1 MHCAGCIVVDSKF
14 GVKRVCAF
22 CAVRFY
28 DLNKK
33 PVTCPKCT
41 HSFDPTTTFAPSV
54 ASQSGQSLSSAQKTI
69 PETVIKVGVDEDELE
84 TGGDEL
90 SLDDI
95 VADDVVND
103 DMAENDADNE
113 RLLHFE
119 DDADLIDNDTTRLDD
134 ATKDEG
140 EYMED
145 FPEVYEMGG

>member
-1 MHCAGCIVVDSKF
+1 M
-14 GVKRVCAF
+14 
-22 CAVRFY
+22 
-28 DLNKK
+28 
-33 PVTCPKCT
+33 
-41 HSFDPTTTFAPSV
+41 
-54 ASQSGQSLSSAQKTI
+54 
-69 PETVIKVGVDEDELE
+69 IKVGVDEDELE